1 VLTNL
6 ACWLWAA
13 VNVVA
18 MTFAQRSSPV
28 SLAYLITTVSA
39 LALFHHPVPAHRPV
53 LGRYHRCSVAIPAA
67 ARAR

>member
-1 VLTNL
+1 
-6 ACWLWAA
+6 